1 MRRRDFIKVIA
12 GPAMGWP
19 LAARAQQSKK
29 IPRLCF
35 LTFDPGTLQATRFA
49 FFEGLRDLGYVDGQ
63 SINIDYLSAEGRGER
78 FPALAAE
85 CLRRQADIIAVSTTP
100 AAQAAMNATRT
111 TPIIMIALGDP
122 VGTGLVDSLAQPG
135 RNVTGMSMMVP
146 EVAAKRLGLLKE
158 AVPGISRVLV
168 LTYLDDPI
176 APLQVKAL
184 KNAAPSLGVT
194 LQIQDVRTGDDLPA
208 AFEAGAKEQAEGL
221 LTTAESMFAIHRAQ
235 VAELAARY
243 RLPAMYCYSAHVLD
257 AGGLMAYDT
266 NYSDLQRRAAT
277 YVDRILKGAKPSDLP
292 VQQPTK
298 FEFVINLS
306 LQATNPAAY
315 SQITWRWWVGLI
327 LRGIAERLTNVLA
340 ARDHHPQPS
349 SCTMIRLRWISSKSN
364 WTAAAAL
371 AAATSGASTSPRIS
385 PLLRSRTTRQ
395 RRFIRRASLPG
406 LSFLLDR
413 RDGMAEI

>member
-1 MRRRDFIKVIA
+1 MRRREFISLLVGA
-12 GPAMGWP
+12 AAAWP
-19 LAARAQQSKK
+19 IAARAQQSKK

-85 CLRRQADIIAVSTTP
+85 CLRRKADIIAVSTTP

-298 FEFVINLS
+298 FEFVINLKTAKT
-306 LQATNPAAY
+306 L
-315 SQITWRWWVGLI
+315 GLTI
-327 LRGIAERLTNVLA
+327 PPGVLA
-340 ARDHHPQPS
+340 IADEV
-349 SCTMIRLRWISSKSN
+349 I
-364 WTAAAAL
+364 
-371 AAATSGASTSPRIS
+371 
-385 PLLRSRTTRQ
+385 
-395 RRFIRRASLPG
+395 
-406 LSFLLDR
+406 
-413 RDGMAEI
+413 E